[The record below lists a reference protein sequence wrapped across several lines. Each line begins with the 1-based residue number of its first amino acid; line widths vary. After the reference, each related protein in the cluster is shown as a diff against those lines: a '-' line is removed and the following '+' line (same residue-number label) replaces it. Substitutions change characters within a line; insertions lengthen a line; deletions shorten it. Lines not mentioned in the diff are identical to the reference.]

1 MSLMNPGEYDPRACG
16 ADCDNCPL
24 QGQVVVPPE
33 IRPHAEVVVIGEAP
47 GESEEKQLRPFVGPS
62 GSEVDRALR
71 AGGLHRGRAH
81 FTTALLCRPPEN
93 DLKGFLAVE
102 KKKHKQLGTSMK
114 TPMECCAP
122 RLGQEIANHK
132 HFIALGKTAANA
144 LMGGNQSVMGIRGAV
159 IDLEATLRT
168 PERRVMV
175 TLSPGLVLK
184 QQRWA
189 HVFRNDVAKAIRWFR
204 GEVGWIEP
212 DVTYNPPPAVLKA
225 FLSDPSRIYTYDI
238 ETDGIECLDANIRC
252 LAIGS
257 PDRVMVVGFRSNA
270 RPKEQKGLF
279 LDYYT
284 SPAEEMAVTAVL
296 TEFFER
302 EDIVKAGHNSGYYD
316 RIVLQERMG
325 INVKPNID
333 TMILHRN
340 VESELP
346 HGLGYVASLYTEAP
360 AWKSDREGNKLALG
374 GESDRDL
381 AQYCARDVA
390 ITARVLEPLVAQVAM
405 RQQES
410 VYRMDIKIQEICA
423 VMHTTGM
430 YVDQEARHKKEL
442 ELLQTRHNLLGQ
454 IRSGVGLNSF
464 NPVSVSQLRDLLF
477 TDWGIRTEFIDEKDR
492 YTGSGDLST
501 GDLILRSLLT
511 QGGIPEGQRNIIKL
525 IRRYRKCLKVLGTY
539 VVKLRPSNMGADLG
553 WDADEDWIDKETRK
567 KYGEIKRGIVNPATG
582 RMYPGYNAHVAVTGR
597 LSSSKPINA
606 QNFPKALRAM
616 VVPQPGNVFVG
627 ADMDQL
633 ELRIAAAR
641 WGVELYLRAF
651 EEGKDPHSMTA
662 FAVFGEKF
670 CEAAGVD
677 PALFSRPGILV
688 GDAYV
693 NGKFEGGGDAKSMRD
708 LSKAVQYA
716 SQYMAKVETV
726 HKLIQKMELPAV
738 DPVTREPL
746 GDGTTDLPYAK
757 MQLKK
762 VRRMRD
768 NWLKGAPEFERG
780 WEAEIGN
787 FRDKGFLTEDVT
799 GRRRD
804 FLDGEAPNE
813 IVNFPIQGSAA
824 GLMNKALI
832 DLYEEIPLHK
842 WGPGTGIINQCHD
855 AIVVECPESE
865 AKRVAGLLEECLNQ
879 TDPGLPGVTFTA
891 TAGIGTNWKQVG

>member
-1 MSLMNPGEYDPRACG
+1 
-16 ADCDNCPL
+16 
-24 QGQVVVPPE
+24 
-33 IRPHAEVVVIGEAP
+33 
-47 GESEEKQLRPFVGPS
+47 
-62 GSEVDRALR
+62 
-71 AGGLHRGRAH
+71 
-81 FTTALLCRPPEN
+81 
-93 DLKGFLAVE
+93 
-102 KKKHKQLGTSMK
+102 
-114 TPMECCAP
+114 
-122 RLGQEIANHK
+122 
-132 HFIALGKTAANA
+132 
-144 LMGGNQSVMGIRGAV
+144 
-159 IDLEATLRT
+159 
-168 PERRVMV
+168 
-175 TLSPGLVLK
+175 
-184 QQRWA
+184 
-189 HVFRNDVAKAIRWFR
+189 
-204 GEVGWIEP
+204 
-212 DVTYNPPPAVLKA
+212 
-225 FLSDPSRIYTYDI
+225 
-238 ETDGIECLDANIRC
+238 
-252 LAIGS
+252 
-257 PDRVMVVGFRSNA
+257 
-270 RPKEQKGLF
+270 
-279 LDYYT
+279 
-284 SPAEEMAVTAVL
+284 
-296 TEFFER
+296 
-302 EDIVKAGHNSGYYD
+302 VKVGHNSGYYD
-316 RIVLQERMG
+316 RIVMRERMG
-325 INVKPNID
+325 IDVKPNID
-333 TMILHRN
+333 TMMLHRN

-360 AWKSDREGNKLALG
+360 AWKTDREGNKLALG

-381 AQYCARDVA
+381 HLYCARDVA
-390 ITARVLEPLVAQVAM
+390 ITARVVEPLVSQVAL
-405 RQQES
+405 RQQS
-410 VYRMDIKIQEICA
+410 DVYKMDMKIQEICA

-430 YVDQEARHKKEL
+430 FVDQKARHEKEL
-442 ELLQTRHNLLGQ
+442 ELLKTRHDLLAR
-454 IRSGVGLNSF
+454 IRDGVGIEKF
-464 NPVSVSQLRDLLF
+464 NPVSVYQLRDLLF
-477 TDWGIRTEFIDEKDR
+477 TDWQVSTEFIDEKDR
-492 YTGSGDLST
+492 FTGSGDLST

-511 QGGIPEGQRNIIKL
+511 QGGIPEWQRSIIKL

-553 WDADEDWIDKETRK
+553 WDDDEDWIDRETRK

-670 CEAAGVD
+670 CEAAGMD
-677 PALFSRPGILV
+677 PALFDRPGILV
-688 GDAYV
+688 GDAYID
-693 NGKFEGGGDAKSMRD
+693 GKFEGKGDAKSMRD

-726 HKLIQKMELPAV
+726 HKLIQKTELPAV
-738 DPVTREPL
+738 DPKTRKPL

-762 VRRMRD
+762 VRKMRD
-768 NWLKGAPEFERG
+768 NWLKGAPQFERG
-780 WEAEIGN
+780 WEEEIGT

-832 DLYEEIPLHK
+832 DLYDAIPLHK

-865 AKRVAGLLEECLNQ
+865 AHRVAGLLEECLNQ